1 MRNSLS
7 EAFFRVVF
15 QDLQPYIQSYPYK
28 IKKARVDKGLTQ
40 KELAEVAGVPLSSI
54 QKLNVNNQDAL
65 FNCAAVCRVLDVSM
79 DELFG
84 LRPPADVSELTSQIH
99 NLELDNAHKDGEIGR
114 LNAVSDGDRQ
124 HNDDLK
130 GRIKSLRFLVLA
142 LAGFCTLLVMVV
154 IGYMIFDAHILTAG
168 LFHSAGM
175 SVFAVLLALL
185 LLAAVA
191 AIAVAMR
198 HLYKK

>member
-1 MRNSLS
+1 M
-7 EAFFRVVF
+7 VF
-15 QDLQPYIQSYPYK
+15 QDLQPYIQSYPWK

-40 KELAEVAGVPLSSI
+40 KELAEAAGVPLSSI

-84 LRPPADVSELTSQIH
+84 LRSPADVTELTSQIH
-99 NLELDNAHKDGEIGR
+99 SLELANVRKDGEIGR
-114 LNAVSDGDRQ
+114 LNAVADGDKQ
-124 HNDDLK
+124 HAEDLTA
-130 GRIKSLRFLVLA
+130 RMWSLRSLVLA
-142 LAGFCTLLVMVV
+142 LAGLCTLLVMVV

-168 LFHSAGM
+168 LFQSAGL
-175 SVFAVLLALL
+175 SAFAVLLTLL

-191 AIAVAMR
+191 AIAVALR

>member
-1 MRNSLS
+1 M
-7 EAFFRVVF
+7 VF

-124 HNDDLK
+124 HNDDLER
-130 GRIKSLRFLVLA
+130 RIKSLRFLVLA

>member
-1 MRNSLS
+1 M
-7 EAFFRVVF
+7 VF

-84 LRPPADVSELTSQIH
+84 LRPPADVSELSSQIH
-99 NLELDNAHKDGEIGR
+99 SLELENARKDGEIGR

-124 HNDDLK
+124 
-130 GRIKSLRFLVLA
+130 RINSLRSLVLA

-168 LFHSAGM
+168 LFHSAGI

-185 LLAAVA
+185 VMAAVA

>member
-1 MRNSLS
+1 M
-7 EAFFRVVF
+7 VF

-28 IKKARVDKGLTQ
+28 IKKARADKGLTQ
-40 KELAEVAGVPLSSI
+40 KELAEAAGVPLSSI

-84 LRPPADVSELTSQIH
+84 LRSPADVTELTSQIH
-99 NLELDNAHKDGEIGR
+99 SLELDNVRKDGEIGR
-114 LNAVSDGDRQ
+114 LNAVADGDKR
-124 HNDDLK
+124 HAEDVAA
-130 GRIKSLRFLVLA
+130 RIRSLRSLVLA

-154 IGYMIFDAHILTAG
+154 IGYMIFDVHILTAG
-168 LFHSAGM
+168 LFQSAGL
-175 SVFAVLLALL
+175 SAFAVLLTLL

-191 AIAVAMR
+191 AIAVALW

>member
-1 MRNSLS
+1 M
-7 EAFFRVVF
+7 VF

-40 KELAEVAGVPLSSI
+40 KELAEAAGVPLSSI

>member
-1 MRNSLS
+1 M
-7 EAFFRVVF
+7 VF
-15 QDLQPYIQSYPYK
+15 QDLQPYIKSYPYK

-40 KELAEVAGVPLSSI
+40 KELAEAAGVPLSSI

-84 LRPPADVSELTSQIH
+84 LRPPADVTELTSQIH
-99 NLELDNAHKDGEIGR
+99 SLELDNVRKDGEIGR
-114 LNAVSDGDRQ
+114 LNAVADGDKQ
-124 HNDDLK
+124 HTEDLTA
-130 GRIKSLRFLVLA
+130 RIRSLRSLVLA

-154 IGYMIFDAHILTAG
+154 IGYMIFDVHILTAG
-168 LFHSAGM
+168 LFQSAGL
-175 SVFAVLLALL
+175 SAFAVLLTLL

-191 AIAVAMR
+191 AIAVALL

>member
-1 MRNSLS
+1 
-7 EAFFRVVF
+7 
-15 QDLQPYIQSYPYK
+15 
-28 IKKARVDKGLTQ
+28 
-40 KELAEVAGVPLSSI
+40 
-54 QKLNVNNQDAL
+54 
-65 FNCAAVCRVLDVSM
+65 M

-185 LLAAVA
+185 VMAAVA

>member
-1 MRNSLS
+1 M
-7 EAFFRVVF
+7 VF

-99 NLELDNAHKDGEIGR
+99 SLELDNAHKDGEIGR

-185 LLAAVA
+185 VMAAVA

>member
-1 MRNSLS
+1 M
-7 EAFFRVVF
+7 EF
-15 QDLQPYIQSYPYK
+15 QKLKPYIDAYPWK
-28 IKKARVDKGLTQ
+28 IKKVRMANGLTQ
-40 KELAEVAGVPLSSI
+40 KELADRAGVPLSSV
-54 QKLNVNNQDAL
+54 QKLGVNNQDAL
-65 FNCAAVCRVLDVSM
+65 FNCAAICRVLDVSM

-84 LRPPADVSELTSQIH
+84 LCPPTDVSELTSQIH
-99 NLELDNAHKDGEIGR
+99 NLELDNARKDGEIGR

-124 HNDDLK
+124 HNDDLQ

-185 LLAAVA
+185 VMAAVA

>member
-1 MRNSLS
+1 MT
-7 EAFFRVVF
+7 AF
-15 QDLQPYIQSYPYK
+15 QCLQPYFDSYNSK
-28 IKKARVDKGLTQ
+28 ITSARNAQ
-40 KELAEVAGVPLSSI
+40 KLSIVELAEQAGVSYSSVATQSAGKADNPKIFEQAAEAYVLGLS
-54 QKLNVNNQDAL
+54 L
-65 FNCAAVCRVLDVSM
+65 
-79 DELFG
+79 DELCG
-84 LRPPADVSELTSQIH
+84 LCPPTEVTELTSQIH
-99 NLELDNAHKDGEIGR
+99 SLELENARKDGEIGR

-124 HNDDLK
+124 
-130 GRIKSLRFLVLA
+130 RIKSLRSLVLA

-154 IGYMIFDAHILTAG
+154 IGYMIFGAHILTAG
-168 LFHSAGM
+168 LFHSAGI

>member
-1 MRNSLS
+1 M
-7 EAFFRVVF
+7 VF

-40 KELAEVAGVPLSSI
+40 KELAEAAGVPLSSI

-124 HNDDLK
+124 HNDDLQ

-154 IGYMIFDAHILTAG
+154 IGYMIFDAHILTVG

-185 LLAAVA
+185 VMAAVA

>member
-1 MRNSLS
+1 M
-7 EAFFRVVF
+7 VF

-124 HNDDLK
+124 HNDDLER
-130 GRIKSLRFLVLA
+130 RIKSLRFLVLA

-185 LLAAVA
+185 VMAAVA

>member
-1 MRNSLS
+1 M
-7 EAFFRVVF
+7 VF

-40 KELAEVAGVPLSSI
+40 KELADRAGVPLSSI
-54 QKLNVNNQDAL
+54 QKLNINNQDAL
-65 FNCAAVCRVLDVSM
+65 FNCAAVCCVLDVSM

-142 LAGFCTLLVMVV
+142 LAGLCTLLVMVV

-168 LFHSAGM
+168 LFHSVGM

-185 LLAAVA
+185 VMAAVA

>member
-40 KELAEVAGVPLSSI
+40 KELAEAAGVPLSSI

-124 HNDDLK
+124 HNDDLQ

-154 IGYMIFDAHILTAG
+154 IGYMIFDAHILTVG

-185 LLAAVA
+185 VMAAVA

>member
-1 MRNSLS
+1 M
-7 EAFFRVVF
+7 EF
-15 QDLQPYIQSYPYK
+15 QELKPYIDAYPWK
-28 IKKARVDKGLTQ
+28 IKKARMAKGLTQ
-40 KELAEVAGVPLSSI
+40 RELADRAGVPLSSV
-54 QKLNVNNQDAL
+54 QKLSVNNQDAL
-65 FNCAAVCRVLDVSM
+65 FNCAAICRVLDVSM

-84 LRPPADVSELTSQIH
+84 LRSPADVTELTSQIH
-99 NLELDNAHKDGEIGR
+99 SLELDNARKDGEISK
-114 LNAVSDGDRQ
+114 LNAVSGGVEQ
-124 HNDDLK
+124 HHDDLET
-130 GRIKSLRFLVLA
+130 RIKSLRFLVLA

-168 LFHSAGM
+168 LFHSVGM

-191 AIAVAMR
+191 VIIAALR

>member
-1 MRNSLS
+1 M
-7 EAFFRVVF
+7 VF

-40 KELAEVAGVPLSSI
+40 KELAEAAGVPLSSI

-99 NLELDNAHKDGEIGR
+99 SLELDNVRKDGEIGR

-185 LLAAVA
+185 VMAAVA

>member
-1 MRNSLS
+1 M
-7 EAFFRVVF
+7 VF